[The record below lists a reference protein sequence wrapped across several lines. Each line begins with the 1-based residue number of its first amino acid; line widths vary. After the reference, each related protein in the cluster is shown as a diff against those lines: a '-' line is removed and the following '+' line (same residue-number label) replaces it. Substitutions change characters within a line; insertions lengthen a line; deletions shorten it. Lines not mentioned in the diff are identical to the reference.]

1 MRTDFHTMDPQ
12 DDLLEK
18 IRRAEFKLML
28 MKART
33 NEGKVLAE
41 DLIQALNER
50 ALKVGSLNDL
60 ATELIIARWL
70 AAKTQKDLGKV

>member
-1 MRTDFHTMDPQ
+1 
-12 DDLLEK
+12 
-18 IRRAEFKLML
+18 ML

-70 AAKTQKDLGKV
+70 AAKTQKDFGKV

>member
-1 MRTDFHTMDPQ
+1 
-12 DDLLEK
+12 
-18 IRRAEFKLML
+18 ML

-33 NEGKVLAE
+33 NEGKVLAG